1 MPTRSAKAHHRDKE
15 NAFCIRNKPFLFL
28 SVSFAQGM
36 FLPTRNNLLQHRDKE
51 NAFCI
56 RNKPFLFFSGFFC
69 TGNVFCPLAVQK
81 HIIGTKKTLSASEIN
96 RFYFLAVSFAQETFL
111 PTRSNLLQFR
121 DKENAFCIRNKPFLF
136 FSGFSCTG
144 NVFCPLAVI
153 YYSFGTKK
161 TLSASEI
168 NRFYFLA
175 VSFAQG
181 TFLPTRSNLLQ
192 LRDKESAF
200 CIRNKP
206 FLFFSGFSCT
216 GNVFAHSQCKSTASG
231 QRNAFCIRNKPFL
244 FFCVFFAQGTFF
256 AHSQ

>member
-1 MPTRSAKAHHRDKE
+1 MQKHSIGTKKNLSASEINRFNFLAVSLAQGTFLPTRSAKAQHRDKE

-28 SVSFAQGM
+28 AVSLAQGT
-36 FLPTRNNLLQHRDKE
+36 FLPTRSAKAQLRDKE

-69 TGNVFCPLAVQK
+69 TGNVFCPLAV
-81 HIIGTKKTLSASEIN
+81 
-96 RFYFLAVSFAQETFL
+96 
-111 PTRSNLLQFR
+111 
-121 DKENAFCIRNKPFLF
+121 
-136 FSGFSCTG
+136 
-144 NVFCPLAVI
+144 I

-168 NRFYFLA
+168 NRFYSLA

-181 TFLPTRSNLLQ
+181 TFLPTRSAKAQ
-192 LRDKESAF
+192 LRDKENAF

-216 GNVFAHSQCKSTASG
+216 GNVFAHSQCKSTASR
-231 QRNAFCIRNKPFL
+231 QRKRSYNKKLPFVRSKGS
-244 FFCVFFAQGTFF
+244 F
-256 AHSQ
+256 